1 MSQDHNEGII
11 MSGGNLTAKA
21 VAVGRG
27 ASAQVSETSTAG
39 GDLAK
44 LQRLL
49 GEFLRKLEEH
59 GEASVSPGGEV
70 KRAVESVQ
78 HELSQPKPSRLTVTA
93 LLGAVASSVQG
104 VASLASIVETARQI
118 VEKIF

>member
-1 MSQDHNEGII
+1 MSQDRNEGII
-11 MSGGNLTAKA
+11 MSGGNFTAKA

-27 ASAQVSETSTAG
+27 ASAQVSETSAG
-39 GDLAK
+39 GDLAQ

-59 GEASVSPGGEV
+59 GEAAVSAGGDV

-104 VASLASIVETARQI
+104 VASLASIVETSRQI
-118 VEKIF
+118 VERIF

>member
-11 MSGGNLTAKA
+11 ISGGKLTAKA

-27 ASAQVSETSTAG
+27 ASAQVSSASAAA
-39 GDLAK
+39 DLAE

-49 GEFLRKLEEH
+49 SELSRKLERE
-59 GEASVSPGGEV
+59 GAGSTDPSGEV
-70 KRAVESVQ
+70 KRAVQSVQ
-78 HELSQPKPSRLTVTA
+78 QELSQPKPSRLTVTA
-93 LLGAVASSVQG
+93 LLEAIASSVKA
-104 VASLASIVETARQI
+104 VASLATIVESARQL